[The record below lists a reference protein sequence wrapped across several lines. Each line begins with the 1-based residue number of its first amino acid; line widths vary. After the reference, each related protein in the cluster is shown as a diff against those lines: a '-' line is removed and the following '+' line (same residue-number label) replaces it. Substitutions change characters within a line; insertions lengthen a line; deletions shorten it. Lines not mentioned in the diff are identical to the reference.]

1 MYDILDF
8 DANFAAYC
16 EKWMQ
21 MNKGRFANIEQM
33 EDAMPDVY
41 MHWLS
46 SPAAFLGGEKP
57 EEYFQKYDDAPM
69 LVNWVAEYEAAGVPV
84 PDVLLER
91 ITNLGQKSVRPLIRA
106 AADPDNPKGLRV
118 TALNLLKEIDCGEAP
133 METCFAIIDRREGE
147 DEVADVAAELLQN
160 IGDACVPDIL
170 SRIDE
175 VSDEARET
183 YLDVLCNF
191 PGDERIF
198 TSLMAAFD
206 AHPEKL
212 AMYASLLGKLG
223 DDRALEPLYESLKQP
238 DINYLDYLEVR
249 NAIEMLGGT
258 VDGERDFSG
267 DPYYETLKG
276 V

>member
-1 MYDILDF
+1 
-8 DANFAAYC
+8 
-16 EKWMQ
+16 
-21 MNKGRFANIEQM
+21 
-33 EDAMPDVY
+33 
-41 MHWLS
+41 
-46 SPAAFLGGEKP
+46 
-57 EEYFQKYDDAPM
+57 
-69 LVNWVAEYEAAGVPV
+69 
-84 PDVLLER
+84 
-91 ITNLGQKSVRPLIRA
+91 
-106 AADPDNPKGLRV
+106 
-118 TALNLLKEIDCGEAP
+118 